1 MDAAFDSIVLAP
13 ADCLLLGLSGESAQ
27 CVLLLA
33 RCFDVAAADPSLSAG
48 VSCRSKD
55 DIMAEIRQLQSE
67 MAQYDES
74 YEGAGTKEN

>member
-1 MDAAFDSIVLAP
+1 LGAAFDSIASAP
-13 ADCLLLGLSGESAQ
+13 AACLLLRLSLESAQ
-27 CVLLLA
+27 CLLSVA
-33 RCFDVAAADPSLSAG
+33 KCFGVAAADPSLSAG
-48 VSCRSKD
+48 VPCRSKD

>member
-1 MDAAFDSIVLAP
+1 M
-13 ADCLLLGLSGESAQ
+13 LS
-27 CVLLLA
+27 LA
-33 RCFDVAAADPSLSAG
+33 RCFDVAAADPSLSAA

>member
-13 ADCLLLGLSGESAQ
+13 ADCLLLRLSGESAQ
-27 CVLLLA
+27 CVRSLA
-33 RCFDVAAADPSLSAG
+33 RCFDDAAADPSLSAD